1 MQPVFKILANNDNVT
16 ELIKERLIR
25 LSITDE
31 IGFVSD
37 VATIVIDNHD
47 DQVEVPARGAELEV
61 YLGYDVDALVKMG
74 KFMVDEVELSGPP
87 NQISITARSSD
98 TFEKSNLGS
107 IVSPK
112 SRSWHNITFPDM
124 VAAIAKENKLSPL
137 VSPRLEGIIVD
148 HIDQTE
154 ESDLAFL
161 NRVAQTVD
169 SYVKP
174 ADGKLIVAPIGTAIS
189 PKKEEKPMPTT
200 ELDVTDINSWR
211 IRIAERNKINSV
223 EVKYHDKKKGI
234 LDTVRTG
241 KGKPCF
247 CVPHTYASATTAM
260 RIAKSKL
267 AALKASD
274 LLQSNCVIWV
284 EGPSDRIYIKKWLEL
299 FGGNDLEEGLDY
311 QFLYYGGT
319 LLSHYTAN
327 VEEKKNTDSLIEMLK
342 INRHSYVVMDS
353 DKKSSEDQ
361 LKDRVKRIQKEFSNA
376 HWVTAGKEI
385 ENYLPTEALHNYFD
399 SSLNVEQF
407 SFFPDIYKNI
417 KKVETF
423 DKVKFALDITK
434 NKNYT
439 KENLA
444 KCLDLHKQTEMLID
458 FIRKSNQEIC

>member
-37 VATIVIDNHD
+37 AATIVIDNHD

-112 SRSWHNITFPDM
+112 SRSWHDITFPDM

-189 PKKEEKPMPTT
+189 PKRKKSRCQP
-200 ELDVTDINSWR
+200 
-211 IRIAERNKINSV
+211 RNWTLQTLTAGGSESPN
-223 EVKYHDKKKGI
+223 
-234 LDTVRTG
+234 
-241 KGKPCF
+241 
-247 CVPHTYASATTAM
+247 ATKSTA
-260 RIAKSKL
+260 SKL
-267 AALKASD
+267 SITTRRRASLTRFAQEKESPAFVFRIPMLRRQPRCGLPNQNWRRLFAAFMS
-274 LLQSNCVIWV
+274 
-284 EGPSDRIYIKKWLEL
+284 
-299 FGGNDLEEGLDY
+299 
-311 QFLYYGGT
+311 
-319 LLSHYTAN
+319 LS
-327 VEEKKNTDSLIEMLK
+327 
-342 INRHSYVVMDS
+342 
-353 DKKSSEDQ
+353 
-361 LKDRVKRIQKEFSNA
+361 
-376 HWVTAGKEI
+376 
-385 ENYLPTEALHNYFD
+385 
-399 SSLNVEQF
+399 
-407 SFFPDIYKNI
+407 
-417 KKVETF
+417 
-423 DKVKFALDITK
+423 
-434 NKNYT
+434 
-439 KENLA
+439 
-444 KCLDLHKQTEMLID
+444 
-458 FIRKSNQEIC
+458 

>member
-37 VATIVIDNHD
+37 AATIVIDNHD

-112 SRSWHNITFPDM
+112 SRSWHDITFPDM

-154 ESDLAFL
+154 ESDLASL
-161 NRVAQTVD
+161 IRVAQTVD

-267 AALKASD
+267 AAL
-274 LLQSNCVIWV
+274 IR
-284 EGPSDRIYIKKWLEL
+284 GIYELEL
-299 FGGNDLEEGLDY
+299 TVAGNTAICAESIIKISNLTQAANGEWIIKSATHE
-311 QFLYYGGT
+311 
-319 LLSHYTAN
+319 LSNSGYVTQ
-327 VEEKKNTDSLIEMLK
+327 
-342 INRHSYVVMDS
+342 INAII
-353 DKKSSEDQ
+353 
-361 LKDRVKRIQKEFSNA
+361 KD
-376 HWVTAGKEI
+376 
-385 ENYLPTEALHNYFD
+385 
-399 SSLNVEQF
+399 
-407 SFFPDIYKNI
+407 
-417 KKVETF
+417 
-423 DKVKFALDITK
+423 
-434 NKNYT
+434 
-439 KENLA
+439 
-444 KCLDLHKQTEMLID
+444 
-458 FIRKSNQEIC
+458 

>member
-37 VATIVIDNHD
+37 AATIVIDNHD

-112 SRSWHNITFPDM
+112 SRSWHDITFPDM

-211 IRIAERNKINSV
+211 ITLTKNGKINPALADRQWEANTDPAQVYAIKEDSPARAASSETASSASSGGIGV
-223 EVKYHDKKKGI
+223 SYQQSRAIREAYEARLKK
-234 LDTVRTG
+234 LEFDERTG
-241 KGKPCF
+241 KLISTETVQREAFNAARKTRDMILNVPDKVIPLLIGK
-247 CVPHTYASATTAM
+247 
-260 RIAKSKL
+260 
-267 AALKASD
+267 
-274 LLQSNCVIWV
+274 
-284 EGPSDRIYIKKWLEL
+284 
-299 FGGNDLEEGLDY
+299 
-311 QFLYYGGT
+311 
-319 LLSHYTAN
+319 
-327 VEEKKNTDSLIEMLK
+327 TDIHEM
-342 INRHSYVVMDS
+342 
-353 DKKSSEDQ
+353 
-361 LKDRVKRIQKEFSNA
+361 
-376 HWVTAGKEI
+376 KEI
-385 ENYLPTEALHNYFD
+385 LRKELLRTL
-399 SSLNVEQF
+399 
-407 SFFPDIYKNI
+407 
-417 KKVETF
+417 
-423 DKVKFALDITK
+423 
-434 NKNYT
+434 
-439 KENLA
+439 ENLA
-444 KCLDLHKQTEMLID
+444 NLFDGNRD
-458 FIRKSNQEIC
+458 